1 MLSDSLSISLSI
13 ETRLF
18 ALSFFLC
25 KRRRRD
31 DERTRLSSV
40 CFVVHLKRAPYK
52 KVEFSFPKEGE
63 KEEKIDCKNPKLK
76 STVKP

>member
-1 MLSDSLSISLSI
+1 M
-13 ETRLF
+13 TR
-18 ALSFFLC
+18 
-25 KRRRRD
+25 
-31 DERTRLSSV
+31 ERAFRPSV
-40 CFVVHLKRAPYK
+40 FVVHLKRAPYK